1 MAPTFTLGPGV
12 LQTAVS
18 ALTASSTDLSTA
30 ISGLSAPLSALVPPG
45 ADTVSIAQVASID
58 AWVSTL
64 QTGLANG
71 ESYATQ
77 FITNLSNASDT
88 YSFAESTNA
97 ADAAVGAAATPG
109 DGSIITSIAQL
120 LGGPSNSLNGNPFS
134 LSSNTANIGNIG
146 AGNWAS
152 AMSDCLGMAGG
163 GLLPAGSDTIG
174 DAGVAAALASD
185 TTPVG
190 VGMGGMSGFGAM
202 PMGAMGGG
210 TLVGNLSAPPS
221 WGATITPVAGTVAS
235 PLQTVGLTGAAPQ
248 AAAGTGMAGMP
259 GMVTGGAGRSSAGFG
274 APRYGVKPI
283 VMPKLASV

>member
-12 LQTAVS
+12 LQAAVTALTNADTALAPDVAAISAVTAV
-18 ALTASSTDLSTA
+18 
-30 ISGLSAPLSALVPPG
+30 VPPG
-45 ADTVSIAQVASID
+45 SDQVSIAQAAAIE
-58 AWVSTL
+58 AWGNTI
-64 QTGLANG
+64 QTALANG
-71 ESYATQ
+71 QSYATQ

-88 YSFAESTNA
+88 YTFAEAANA
-97 ADAAVGAAATPG
+97 ADATADAAASPG

-120 LGGPSNSLNGNPFS
+120 LGGPSNSLNGEPFS
-134 LSSNTANIGNIG
+134 LSGNAANYLNIGG
-146 AGNWAS
+146 GNWAS
-152 AMSDCLGMAGG
+152 AMSDLLGMAGG

-190 VGMGGMSGFGAM
+190 VGGMGGFGAM

-221 WGATITPVAGTVAS
+221 WAGQITPVAGTATS
-235 PLQTVGLTGAAPQ
+235 PLRTVGWTAAAPE
-248 AAAGTGMAGMP
+248 AASGSFIPGMP
-259 GMVTGGAGRSSAGFG
+259 GMVTGGAGRSAAGFG

-283 VMPKLASV
+283 VMPKPATV

>member
-12 LQTAVS
+12 LQAAVS
-18 ALTASSTDLSTA
+18 ALTAADAALAPDVAA
-30 ISGLSAPLSALVPPG
+30 ISAVTAVVPPG
-45 ADTVSIAQVASID
+45 ADQVSIAQAAAID
-58 AWVSTL
+58 AWGATI
-64 QTGLANG
+64 QTALANG
-71 ESYATQ
+71 QSYASQ
-77 FITNLSNASDT
+77 FVTNLSAASDT

-97 ADAAVGAAATPG
+97 ADAAVGAAASPG

-120 LGGPSNSLNGNPFS
+120 LAGPSHSLNGNPFS

-190 VGMGGMSGFGAM
+190 VGMGGMGGFGAM

-221 WGATITPVAGTVAS
+221 W
-235 PLQTVGLTGAAPQ
+235 
-248 AAAGTGMAGMP
+248 
-259 GMVTGGAGRSSAGFG
+259 
-274 APRYGVKPI
+274 
-283 VMPKLASV
+283 